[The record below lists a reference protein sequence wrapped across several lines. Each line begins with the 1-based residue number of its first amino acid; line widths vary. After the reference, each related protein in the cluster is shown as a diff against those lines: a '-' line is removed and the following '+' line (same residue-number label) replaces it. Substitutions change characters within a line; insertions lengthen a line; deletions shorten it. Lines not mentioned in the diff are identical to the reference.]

1 MSEHKFKVGQTI
13 NFRSAARDRAA
24 AAGRYQITAHRPP
37 DDGEPCYRAY
47 VRICVYRRTHQVAY
61 RYCPPGIR

>member
-13 NFRSAARDRAA
+13 NFRSAVRDRAA

-37 DDGEPCYRAY
+37 DDGEPCYRIKSELERHE
-47 VRICVYRRTHQVAY
+47 RIAHESELTW
-61 RYCPPGIR
+61 IS